1 MASVEARGAAV
12 QMKPAKGDSHP
23 MIGRLARFAND
34 AYFLLR
40 TRHPAGKK
48 AELWLNRIHPS
59 GKMLGFDIAYFDR
72 PSLANLY
79 REIFVRQ
86 YYYFHANTDSPLIF
100 DCGAN
105 LGMATLYFKWLYPK
119 ARIEAFEPDPT
130 TFAVL
135 KKNVTQNNLAGVAA
149 HNCALWSENGEIEF
163 FVDHKIPGSALMST
177 NSCRLDGKAI
187 QVPSRRLS
195 DFIREPIDFLKLDVE
210 GAEHRVLCD
219 LLSSG
224 KTQSIR
230 QMVIEYHHHIGNQ
243 RSCLADFLRQLELA
257 GFEYQIQAS
266 LFPVT
271 SKGIFQDILIG
282 AYRDDPLPAARR
294 HESLL

>member
-1 MASVEARGAAV
+1 
-12 QMKPAKGDSHP
+12 

-34 AYFLLR
+34 AYYLLR
-40 TRHPAGKK
+40 THHPPGKK
-48 AELWLNRIHPS
+48 VELWLNRIYPS

-72 PSLANLY
+72 PSLVNLY

-86 YYYFHANTDSPLIF
+86 HYFFHADTDSPLIF

-135 KKNVTQNNLAGVAA
+135 KRNVTQNRLAGVAA

-163 FVDHKIPGSALMST
+163 FVDQATPGSALMST
-177 NSCRLDGKAI
+177 NSSRLEGKAI

-195 DFIREPIDFLKLDVE
+195 DFIRGPIDFLKLDVE

-219 LLSSG
+219 LLASG
-224 KTQSIR
+224 KAQSVR

-243 RSCLADFLRQLELA
+243 RSCLADFLGQLERA

-271 SKGIFQDILIG
+271 SKAIFQDILIG
-282 AYRDDPLPAARR
+282 AYRDEALPTSRR